1 MVLTPNGES
10 GQLQQQPINWETWR
24 DPDNYHPDLPLLK
37 RGIERWV
44 NDFHFRRD
52 FEDDPLKSM
61 HERGLDLELKS
72 LQIMV
77 NPELAR
83 SYSSGDP
90 ETPLLVQQY
99 RKFIN
104 SKRQHCI
111 EIRESHPEHTKWRRW
126 RQRMLNATLWRDGPR
141 KHAKLVHAP
150 FTIELT
156 KGCTVGCWFC
166 GVDAAKYQG
175 PIEVNGKTEEIWKEL
190 LLSFKRIAGEASAQH
205 GFCYWATDPFDHPE
219 YEWFLEH
226 FHTILGYWP
235 QTTTAQVMKHAPRM
249 RRLLQHIK
257 HRNAFV
263 QRCSMVRSSDF
274 DAIHE
279 YFSPEEMFMCEL
291 IPQYDDR
298 LSPKATAGRVRQ
310 LVLDRQ
316 QTNKPIPIHYN
327 LEATGSIACV
337 SGFLINL
344 MQRSLRIITP
354 CNASDQWPLG
364 YRVLGEDTFDR
375 PEEIEQVLRGMLDK
389 YLNDRLHM
397 DDRLVAYADIKFDS
411 SGSSTLSATKN
422 GFTFSLPNISNPG
435 QLADLLQA
443 NKLTVAEICAA
454 RSKAGID
461 NLYTSI
467 TLNQLFDQGLFDEDV
482 IDSSRS
488 KN

>member
-1 MVLTPNGES
+1 
-10 GQLQQQPINWETWR
+10 
-24 DPDNYHPDLPLLK
+24 
-37 RGIERWV
+37 
-44 NDFHFRRD
+44 
-52 FEDDPLKSM
+52 
-61 HERGLDLELKS
+61 
-72 LQIMV
+72 
-77 NPELAR
+77 
-83 SYSSGDP
+83 
-90 ETPLLVQQY
+90 
-99 RKFIN
+99 
-104 SKRQHCI
+104 
-111 EIRESHPEHTKWRRW
+111 
-126 RQRMLNATLWRDGPR
+126 
-141 KHAKLVHAP
+141 
-150 FTIELT
+150 
-156 KGCTVGCWFC
+156 
-166 GVDAAKYQG
+166 
-175 PIEVNGKTEEIWKEL
+175 
-190 LLSFKRIAGEASAQH
+190 
-205 GFCYWATDPFDHPE
+205 
-219 YEWFLEH
+219 
-226 FHTILGYWP
+226 
-235 QTTTAQVMKHAPRM
+235 
-249 RRLLQHIK
+249 
-257 HRNAFV
+257 
-263 QRCSMVRSSDF
+263 
-274 DAIHE
+274 
-279 YFSPEEMFMCEL
+279 MCEL

-316 QTNKPIPIHYN
+316 QTKKTIPIHYN
-327 LEATGSIACV
+327 LESTGSIACV

-344 MQRSLRIITP
+344 MQRSLKIITP

-435 QLADLLQA
+435 QLADLLQT

-488 KN
+488 KT